1 MSEDDD
7 FEQFLATAR
16 ADHVASALPPE
27 TTKRV
32 EASVTAQVSWRR
44 ALPAGIATAL
54 ATSEASA
61 AARRPH
67 EEPGDLPQRGAST
80 RGLASKAIAVIAPV
94 IGLAVVAYSV
104 TTTQVSEQP
113 PGAVEPAAPI
123 TAPPNV
129 ETAPP
134 NVETAPPSVETAP
147 PNVETA
153 PPVVAA
159 EPAGDELRASA
170 SSTET
175 SPPVLDPSELPAA
188 QAAPVA
194 RPSRLSKPA
203 AASAG
208 RRADGS
214 LEAELALLA
223 EVNSALQGNRP
234 ARALTLIDE
243 HERRF
248 PNGALV
254 PEFAAQRVVTLAALD
269 RHAEACRRSAAFLA
283 AYPKSPLVP
292 QVRSSCVDPTES
304 P

>member
-123 TAPPNV
+123 TAPPN
-129 ETAPP
+129 
-134 NVETAPPSVETAP
+134 VETAP